1 MLNVVLAGLPL
12 GVTLVGLKLHV
23 APVGRPLHAKLTCEL
38 KPFTGVTVMVVCA
51 VEPAVT
57 VPPVGDAPSVKLGTG
72 ACIVTLIVFEV
83 EPEKFES
90 PE

>member
-1 MLNVVLAGLPL
+1 MLKVVLAALPL
-12 GVTLVGLKLHV
+12 GVTVDGLKLQV

-51 VEPAVT
+51 VAPAVT
-57 VPPVGDAPSVKLGTG
+57 VPLVGDAPSVKLGTN
-72 ACIVTLIVFEV
+72 ACTVTVTVLEV
-83 EPEKFES
+83 DPEKFVS

>member
-1 MLNVVLAGLPL
+1 MLIAVVTALPL
-12 GVTLVGLKLHV
+12 GVTLDGLKLQV
-23 APVGRPLHAKLTCEL
+23 APVGSPLHAKLTGEL

-57 VPPVGDAPSVKLGTG
+57 VPLVGDAPSVKLGTN
-72 ACIVTLIVFEV
+72 ACTFTVTVLEV
-83 EPEKFES
+83 EPEKLVS